1 MADYK
6 DKKTL
11 DSSVAGEF
19 DICNVGFSENVP
31 FEIEN
36 EEEEWAD
43 AYELNIY
50 NSNKKNTS
58 FLNSPIGVVGSR
70 MIFSIYP
77 EEVEGMTRGNFYFEI
92 FNTVKKRVEFKGDLQ
107 VIQ

>member
-36 EEEEWAD
+36 EEVLKLSYWCCRIKND
-43 AYELNIY
+43 FFNIPRR
-50 NSNKKNTS
+50 S
-58 FLNSPIGVVGSR
+58 
-70 MIFSIYP
+70 
-77 EEVEGMTRGNFYFEI
+77 
-92 FNTVKKRVEFKGDLQ
+92 
-107 VIQ
+107 